1 MVAASLHR
9 ARFCWACRVVALE
22 AAEPGYLHPRQ
33 LSDHCNKQVLW
44 KKLNLLFFPRIA
56 MTLMLILT
64 VRSKGINHICLHTEN
79 IGTVDSKLLALMFYI
94 LIFLLFNLFFFSMR
108 ACLTEPFHSQ
118 IHSICI
124 RALSQH
130 RNMCICMVA
139 VTALDVL
146 CSPLPFFNPTWK
158 RDVYMYVCVYMH
170 GMNQSWPFL
179 SQISVFLAPKKLD
192 LCVDSVT

>member
-22 AAEPGYLHPRQ
+22 AAEPDYLHPRQ

-94 LIFLLFNLFFFSMR
+94 LIFLLFNLFFFPWELASQSPST
-108 ACLTEPFHSQ
+108 AKSIAFALEHFHSTEICVSAGWQ
-118 IHSICI
+118 WQLWMYCALLYLSSILHGKGMYICMCMC
-124 RALSQH
+124 
-130 RNMCICMVA
+130 MCICMA
-139 VTALDVL
+139 WISHD
-146 CSPLPFFNPTWK
+146 PFSARSLF
-158 RDVYMYVCVYMH
+158 
-170 GMNQSWPFL
+170 S
-179 SQISVFLAPKKLD
+179 
-192 LCVDSVT
+192 